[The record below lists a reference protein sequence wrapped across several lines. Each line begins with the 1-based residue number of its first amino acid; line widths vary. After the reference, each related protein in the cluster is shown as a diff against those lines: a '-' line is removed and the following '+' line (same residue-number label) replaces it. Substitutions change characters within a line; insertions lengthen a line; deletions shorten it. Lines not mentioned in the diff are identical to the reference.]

1 MTVST
6 THKHSRVTWNAE
18 TIKAFQDIRQ
28 AISQCPL
35 MHFIDNVSPIHLY
48 TDASDYGVGGVLSQK
63 VGVEMKPISFVSK
76 SLTFSQ
82 LNWSTIQ
89 KEAYAIYLCCTKLD
103 PLLRDR
109 KFTIHT
115 DHKNLT
121 YMKSSPNSMVGRWSM
136 ALQELD
142 YTIAYV
148 RGSENT
154 VADAMSRLCANLYDL
169 VIKVQPVTTGTEP
182 ENLPG
187 PFCGAL
193 KVIPEMTNTQ
203 RDALNMCH
211 NKFVGHGGVKRTNA
225 THKLKCRLPTT
236 HETQNVRMRSTA
248 IPKKLFS
255 KIGQNFPLFYQ

>member
-1 MTVST
+1 
-6 THKHSRVTWNAE
+6 
-18 TIKAFQDIRQ
+18 
-28 AISQCPL
+28 
-35 MHFIDNVSPIHLY
+35 
-48 TDASDYGVGGVLSQK
+48 
-63 VGVEMKPISFVSK
+63 MKPISFVSK

-89 KEAYAIYLCCTKLD
+89 KEAYAIFLCCTKLD

-154 VADAMSRLCANLYDL
+154 VAHAMSRLCANLSDL
-169 VIKVQPVTTGTEP
+169 VISIQPATTGTEP
-182 ENLPG
+182 DNLPG
-187 PFCGAL
+187 PFCGAI
-193 KVIPEMTNTQ
+193 KVIPEMTDAQ

-211 NKFVGHGGVKRTNA
+211 NKFVGHVGVKCTVEKLLSLPIDWEHMVQH
-225 THKLKCRLPTT
+225 TH
-236 HETQNVRMRSTA
+236 
-248 IPKKLFS
+248 LF
-255 KIGQNFPLFYQ
+255 IQQCACC

>member
-1 MTVST
+1 M
-6 THKHSRVTWNAE
+6 
-18 TIKAFQDIRQ
+18 
-28 AISQCPL
+28 PL

-48 TDASDYGVGGVLSQK
+48 TDASDYGVGGVLFQK
-63 VGVEMKPISFVSK
+63 VGDKMKPISFVGR

-89 KEAYAIYLCCTKLD
+89 KEAYAIFLCCTKLD

-109 KFTIHT
+109 KVTIHT

-154 VADAMSRLCANLYDL
+154 VADAMSRLCANLSDL
-169 VIKVQPVTTGTEP
+169 VIK
-182 ENLPG
+182 
-187 PFCGAL
+187 
-193 KVIPEMTNTQ
+193 I
-203 RDALNMCH
+203 
-211 NKFVGHGGVKRTNA
+211 
-225 THKLKCRLPTT
+225 
-236 HETQNVRMRSTA
+236 
-248 IPKKLFS
+248 
-255 KIGQNFPLFYQ
+255 